1 MNFRE
6 AAQEIGISTEAYT
19 RLYALF
25 IESTE
30 EDLRS
35 LKSAEERGDREK
47 IASLAHHIKGAAS
60 NMEFNTLMEE
70 ARRLESSAAE
80 AGEEEISSRIEKIN
94 GEFRAITDA
103 WEVR

>member
-1 MNFRE
+1 
-6 AAQEIGISTEAYT
+6 
-19 RLYALF
+19 
-25 IESTE
+25 
-30 EDLRS
+30 
-35 LKSAEERGDREK
+35 
-47 IASLAHHIKGAAS
+47 
-60 NMEFNTLMEE
+60 MEFNTLMEE